1 MKLNDMIEWQ
11 WSGYASFH
19 QSRKNLMIHI
29 VFVPMF
35 IISFISFTRSLLG
48 LELVS
53 ALSSLVIMALSFG
66 LQGLGHRQEVNPA
79 VPFTG
84 FRNAVVRILLEQ
96 FYTFPRF
103 VLTGKWYQAL
113 RDSDS

>member
-19 QSRKNLMIHI
+19 QSRKNLIIHI

-53 ALSSLVIMALSFG
+53 ALSSLVIMALSFWST
-66 LQGLGHRQEVNPA
+66 R
-79 VPFTG
+79 
-84 FRNAVVRILLEQ
+84 FRTPSRSQSGSAIYRVQKCRRS
-96 FYTFPRF
+96 Y
-103 VLTGKWYQAL
+103 LT
-113 RDSDS
+113 

>member
-1 MKLNDMIEWQ
+1 MAIERLRVVPSVSEKPDHSHRICADVYHQ
-11 WSGYASFH
+11 LYLFH
-19 QSRKNLMIHI
+19 
-29 VFVPMF
+29 
-35 IISFISFTRSLLG
+35 SFTRSLLG

-66 LQGLGHRQEVNPA
+66 LQGLGHSKEVNPA

-84 FRNAVVRILLEQ
+84 FKNAVVRILLEQ
-96 FYTFPRF
+96 FYTFLRF
-103 VLTGKWYQAL
+103 VLTGKWYRAW

>member
-19 QSRKNLMIHI
+19 QSRKNLLIHI
-29 VFVPMF
+29 IFVPLF
-35 IISFISFTRSLLG
+35 IISFISLTRSLLG

-53 ALSSLVIMALSFG
+53 ALSSLFIMALSFG
-66 LQGLGHRQEVNPA
+66 LQGLGHSKEANPA
-79 VPFTG
+79 IPFTSVK
-84 FRNAVVRILLEQ
+84 NAVVRILLEQ

-103 VLTGKWYQAL
+103 VLTGKWYQAW
-113 RDSDS
+113 RDSTS